1 MKQTANRGYLYP
13 ECDPP
18 FVKDAADTPEQLKT
32 LATQINDDVTDLQAQ
47 IAAFAAPPAAIMNTT
62 INQVLAPN
70 ATFALDNV
78 LFDNDTMADPIFD
91 RFVVQHS
98 GLYIV
103 TGSCTATG
111 TPTVFHN
118 LSLRVA
124 GTIVRTCSMN
134 PNLTGGD
141 PLENNVV
148 WEGIMSPGNTLSIE
162 QNFTGAAT
170 ITYTRVTLGLA
181 LVVPV

>member
-1 MKQTANRGYLYP
+1 MKQTDDRGYPYP

-18 FVKDAADTPEQLKT
+18 YVKDAADAPEQLKT
-32 LATQINDDVTDLQAQ
+32 FATQVNDDVTALQAQ
-47 IAAFAAPPAAIMNTT
+47 IVAYASPPAAIMNTT

-70 ATFALDNV
+70 DTFALDNI
-78 LFDNDTMADPIFD
+78 LFDNDSMADPVFD
-91 RFVVQHS
+91 RFVVNTG
-98 GLYIV
+98 GLYVV
-103 TGSCTATG
+103 TGSCTAG
-111 TPTVFHN
+111 AVPSVFHN

-134 PNLTGGD
+134 PNLVGGD

-148 WEGIMSPGNTLSIE
+148 WQGVLSPGNTLSIE

-170 ITYTRVTLGLA
+170 VTYTRVTLGLA